1 MQSFASAADS
11 TKITIHYQPAPNDTK
26 EWGLWIFP
34 EGGEGSLIHLQGKIN
49 LEK

>member
-34 EGGEGSLIHLQGKIN
+34 EGGEGKPYTFTGKIN